1 MNLPIG
7 KIQAAKEWMEK
18 LSISISSLHLY
29 KANLEAFINWQ

>member
-7 KIQAAKEWMEK
+7 KAQAAKEWMKK
-18 LSISISSLHLY
+18 LDISTLSLHLY